1 MRRFLGFLVGAAV
14 VAALAGAASAVE
26 APVPDAP
33 ARFVTDHAGL
43 LSPGAAEAL
52 NARLAAYE
60 RGTGHQV
67 LVYVDRTTGGAPIE
81 DWASRAFAKW
91 RVGRAGVDDGVAL
104 FVFTGDRRMR
114 IEVGYGLEERVPD
127 AAAKRIIEERIA
139 PRLRAG
145 DGDGAIRAGTDAL
158 MTAIGGAPADAAAPV
173 AQPQRLPVWA
183 SIIGLLVLLSVVG
196 FGVTHPS
203 MAAWLLFTIAS
214 GRGRGGWGGG
224 GSSGWGGGG
233 GGGFSGGGGRSGGG
247 GASGS
252 W

>member
-1 MRRFLGFLVGAAV
+1 VRRFLVAAAV
-14 VAALAGAASAVE
+14 VAALAGAVSAAE
-26 APVPDAP
+26 PPLPPAP
-33 ARFVTDHAGL
+33 ARFVTDNAGL
-43 LSPGAAEAL
+43 LTPAAAAAL

-81 DWASRAFAKW
+81 DWAARAFSKW
-91 RVGRAGVDDGVAL
+91 RLGRAGVDDGVAL

-114 IEVGYGLEERVPD
+114 IEVGYGLEDRVPD
-127 AAAKRIIEERIA
+127 AVAKRIIEERIA

-145 DGDGAIRAGTDAL
+145 DGDGAVRAGADAL
-158 MTAIGGAPADAAAPV
+158 MAAIGGSPAGAAVPGE
-173 AQPQRLPVWA
+173 QPQRLPAWA
-183 SIIGLLVLLSVVG
+183 SIVGLLVLFLVVG
-196 FGVTHPS
+196 FGATHPS

-214 GRGRGGWGGG
+214 GRGRVGWGGG
-224 GSSGWGGGG
+224 GGFSGWGGG